1 MKYGKETWVGLF
13 VLIGIIAIGYLSVHL
28 GELRIF
34 SRDHYMLKANFSDV
48 SGLKEGAP
56 VEIFGVQAG
65 YVGAILLNMED
76 LAAEVEIFVRKDVT
90 LHDDAIAAVKTS
102 GLIGDK
108 YIKIK
113 PGGFGAELQPGDVIF
128 ETESALDLESLI
140 SKYAFGGTEE

>member
-13 VLIGIIAIGYLSVHL
+13 VLIGIAAIGYLSIQL
-28 GELRIF
+28 GDLRIF
-34 SRDHYMLKANFSDV
+34 SQDYYRLTAEFSDI

-65 YVGAILLNMED
+65 YVSAIKLDMEKQ
-76 LAAEVEIFVRKDVT
+76 AAVVDILVRKRVT

-108 YIKIK
+108 FIKVK
-113 PGGFGAELQPGDVIF
+113 PGGFGEELKPGDAFF

-140 SKYAFGGTEE
+140 SKYAFGGTK